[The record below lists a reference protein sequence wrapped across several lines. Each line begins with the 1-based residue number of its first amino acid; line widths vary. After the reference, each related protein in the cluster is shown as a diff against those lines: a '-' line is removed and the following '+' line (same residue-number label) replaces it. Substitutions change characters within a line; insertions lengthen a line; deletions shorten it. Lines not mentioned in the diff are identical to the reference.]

1 MRKIVSTIYFATL
14 LFSIPVFANVQLASP
29 FGDHMVLQRNI
40 KIPVWGIA
48 DAGENI
54 TIVFN
59 NQTVKTITD
68 KDGNWKINLAK
79 LPAGGPYKMTVT
91 GKNTIT
97 ISDVYVGE
105 VWICSG
111 QSNMDM
117 TVAKEDRYWCGV
129 INEAEEVAAANYPTI
144 RVFDV
149 DFTPNENLQNKVTG
163 KWEIVSPQTVGHL
176 SAAAYFF
183 ARDIQKRLK
192 IPIGLITTAYG
203 ASTAEAWIRKE
214 ALQQNA
220 TVNYLVD
227 SFQARLNR
235 YYADIEAPQKYEA
248 ALAKFREEAAK
259 ARAEGKTP
267 GRGPRNPNPA
277 VDQHN
282 PYVLWNGM
290 VAPLVPYGIRGALW
304 YQGESNGPTATIYKD
319 IMEILISDWRKQW
332 GMGNFPF
339 IYVQLANHQKAVTE
353 PVKND
358 PMVTVRDAQLQ
369 NLSIP
374 NTAMVVAI
382 DNADPGDP
390 GNIHP
395 KNKQEI
401 GRRLALAALGLVYGE
416 KIVYSGPVFEKM
428 TVEGNKIRLHFKN
441 AGNGLEVKGDTLYGF
456 AIAGPDKN
464 FTWADA
470 RIDGN
475 SVVIYSATI
484 SNPVA
489 VRYGWAKNSSANLF
503 NKAGLPA
510 SPFKTD

>member
-1 MRKIVSTIYFATL
+1 MVKIIIPFYILLQLCYVSIL
-14 LFSIPVFANVQLASP
+14 ANVQLASP
-29 FGDHMVLQRNI
+29 FNDHMVLQRHI
-40 KIPVWGIA
+40 KIPIWGTA
-48 DAGENI
+48 DSGEKI

-59 NQTVKTITD
+59 KKNQTTIAD
-68 KDGNWKINLAK
+68 INGNWKIQLDK
-79 LPAGGPYKMTVT
+79 LNAGGPYTMIIT
-91 GKNTIT
+91 GINTIT
-97 ISDVYVGE
+97 INDIYVGE

-129 INEAEEVAAANYPTI
+129 FNEAEEVAAANYPTI

-149 DFTPNENLQNKVTG
+149 DFTPNEKVQKEVKG
-163 KWEIVSPQTVGHL
+163 KWEVVNPQTVGHL

-183 ARDIQKRLK
+183 GRDIQKKLK
-192 IPIGLITTAYG
+192 VPVGLITTAFG

-214 ALQQNA
+214 ALQSNSK
-220 TVNYLVD
+220 VNYLID
-227 SFQARLNR
+227 TFQSKLTR
-235 YYADIEAPQKYEA
+235 YYADTAAPRKYNEAR
-248 ALAKFREEAAK
+248 AKFREEAAK

-267 GRGPRNPNPA
+267 GRGPRNPDPT

-290 VAPLVPYGIRGALW
+290 VAALVPYGIRGALW
-304 YQGESNGPTATIYKD
+304 YQGESNGPTSKIYKD
-319 IMEILISDWRKQW
+319 IMEILVADWRKQW
-332 GMGNFPF
+332 GQGNFPF
-339 IYVQLANHQKAVTE
+339 IYVQLANHQKIITD
-353 PVKND
+353 PVKDD
-358 PMVTVRDAQLQ
+358 PMVSVRDAQLQ

-395 KNKQEI
+395 KNKQDI
-401 GRRLALAALGLVYGE
+401 GKRLALAALGLAYGE
-416 KIVYSGPVFEKM
+416 KIMYAGPVFNRMEIEKS
-428 TVEGNKIRLHFKN
+428 TVRLHFKN
-441 AGNGLEVKGDTLYGF
+441 TGDGLLVRGDTLKGF
-456 AIAGPDKN
+456 AIAGSDKN
-464 FTWADA
+464 FKWADA

-475 SVVIYSATI
+475 TVII
-484 SNPVA
+484 
-489 VRYGWAKNSSANLF
+489 SSANLQKPVTVRYAWAKNPPANLY